1 MLSGGNRKMKIS
13 TGLVIGTFALVAVSA
28 ASPVLADGHRHKH
41 GGELVEEIKKM
52 VSNAE
57 HAAVITKR
65 RDAMQDLGGRMK
77 KIASYVKRNEGSPAD
92 VITAA
97 MRIEAIAKTIP
108 GLFPP
113 GTGMATYPGVTG
125 AKPAVHSD
133 AAGFK
138 AVSLEMALLAAGLAK
153 AAGSGASKS
162 DLGAKFGMIGK
173 QGCGG
178 CHRIYRK
185 KLKK

>member
-1 MLSGGNRKMKIS
+1 MKIP

>member
-1 MLSGGNRKMKIS
+1 MKIP
-13 TGLVIGTFALVAVSA
+13 TGLVTGTFALVAVLA

-41 GGELVEEIKKM
+41 SGELVEEIKKM

-65 RDAMQDLGGRMK
+65 RDAMQDLGGSMK
-77 KIASYVKRNEGSPAD
+77 KIASYVKRNEGGPAD

-97 MRIEAIAKTIP
+97 MRIKAIAKTIP

-113 GTGMATYPGVTG
+113 DTGMSTYPGVTG

-162 DLGAKFGMIGK
+162 DLGAKFGLIGK

>member
-1 MLSGGNRKMKIS
+1 MKIP

-41 GGELVEEIKKM
+41 GGDLVEEIKKM

-65 RDAMQDLGGRMK
+65 RDAMQDLGGHEENRQLREEERGRSGRRHYGGDENRGDSK
-77 KIASYVKRNEGSPAD
+77 NNTRA
-92 VITAA
+92 
-97 MRIEAIAKTIP
+97 
-108 GLFPP
+108 LPP
-113 GTGMATYPGVTG
+113 GNRNGDLSRCHRRETRSLFGFHRFQGCALKMA
-125 AKPAVHSD
+125 
-133 AAGFK
+133 
-138 AVSLEMALLAAGLAK
+138 SLAMDLAK

-162 DLGAKFGMIGK
+162 DLGAKFGMIE

-178 CHRIYRK
+178 CHRTYRK

>member
-1 MLSGGNRKMKIS
+1 MKIP
-13 TGLVIGTFALVAVSA
+13 TGLVIGIFALVAVSA

-41 GGELVEEIKKM
+41 GGDLVEEIKKM

-65 RDAMQDLGGRMK
+65 RDAMQDLGGSMR
-77 KIASYVKRNEGSPAD
+77 KIASYVKRNEGGPAD

-113 GTGMATYPGVTG
+113 ETGMETYPDVTG
-125 AKPAVHSD
+125 AKPEVYSD
-133 AAGFK
+133 STGFK
-138 AVSLEMALLAAGLAK
+138 AVSLKMASLAMDLAK

-162 DLGAKFGMIGK
+162 DLGCQVRHDWKAGLRWLPP
-173 QGCGG
+173 
-178 CHRIYRK
+178 HLSE

>member
-1 MLSGGNRKMKIS
+1 MKTL
-13 TGLVIGTFALVAVSA
+13 TGLLIGTFALVAVSA
-28 ASPVLADGHRHKH
+28 TAPVLADGHGHKH
-41 GGELVEEIKKM
+41 RSELVEKIKKM

-57 HAAVITKR
+57 HAAVLAKR
-65 RDAMQDLGGRMK
+65 RDVMHDLGGSMK
-77 KIASYVKRNEGSPAD
+77 KIASYMKKNEGGSAD
-92 VITAA
+92 VIAAA
-97 MRIEAIAKTIP
+97 MRMEAIAKTIP

-125 AKPAVHSD
+125 AKPAVHAD
-133 AAGFK
+133 VAGFK
-138 AVSLEMALLAAGLAK
+138 AVSLKMASLAADLAK
-153 AAGSGASKS
+153 AVGSGASKS

-178 CHRIYRK
+178 CHRTYRK

>member
-1 MLSGGNRKMKIS
+1 MKIP
-13 TGLVIGTFALVAVSA
+13 TRLVTGTFALVAVSA

-41 GGELVEEIKKM
+41 SGELVEEIKKM

-65 RDAMQDLGGRMK
+65 RDAMQDLGGSMK
-77 KIASYVKRNEGSPAD
+77 KIASYVKRNEGDPAD